1 MSENLFV
8 QIDIV
13 VQLFSMVLQNLWL
26 QKCPHCESNYETK
39 DSFIL
44 LPMPIVRFNKRWQK
58 SASKSNHSVGLRDFF
73 VHMIG

>member
-44 LPMPIVRFNKRWQK
+44 LPMPWLDLTNDDKNLLPSLTTVWVFVI
-58 SASKSNHSVGLRDFF
+58 FF
-73 VHMIG
+73 VHTTG